1 MTIKASAILVDRLAH
16 ALESHGVEMKRRA
29 LLETAAYAFAYKSS
43 NAFTA
48 AAATGDINPP
58 PVTVIGRLDLPD
70 GQTLIVVSD
79 PLANSAYGIDEA
91 FVEHVVGEERRERIG
106 VTPYGHLV
114 RVDHLGDDADILDLS
129 TPQAL
134 EDLSSVTGIIH
145 EARNRI
151 DGYTALD
158 GTDANGQS
166 EADTVGQAELAL
178 QRAFDACDFGNRRQA
193 LYELRHADGLLALV
207 RNDDAEG
214 HVQWCR
220 DTISQALKAI
230 SAIAAPRPVA
240 SPSNDGVLKPILMSA
255 LREIDQ
261 EIENREAGGDPAAWA
276 DLKRISD
283 MGHAAARDISAV
295 MPLDDDAASIRVSRE
310 DLKLLLKAARSHSED
325 IRSGLDDGIYE
336 EEQNQDI
343 DDIDQSIANIAI
355 RLDMDVPSRMRKDAS
370 PKMGVLTVHVA
381 RIVHSHGS
389 DIRVAL
395 SEDALD
401 AQVAEYCRETWDEVS
416 DLKGVPSDHEGMTD
430 REVVSTYYGALGD
443 SESEDFLEETT
454 FDVPM
459 PEPAKS
465 APSGGCAR
473 CGSSLDAA
481 GLCTDRDTCPFSE
494 RRQDDAQGWAGHP
507 DRDPKPND
515 DDVPVPTAAPDLTSP
530 LGGFSDAEEI
540 AKELEDGATADI
552 FYDAHEFG
560 EDDEE
565 DPDRIA
571 ENTIERT
578 QNAMMAAARILRDLK
593 PTVLPDGA
601 IVVNGVMQSKTAIA
615 ERAKR
620 DARDELRYITYHD
633 GSEGDVTVTMVATMG
648 LPYVNDRGDGI
659 PLTDDEHR
667 WLSADGVLN
676 EDRELPVK
684 LGASAL
690 WHRRKWLVAEIDF
703 AFPDQGDDSRDDAY
717 ALRRAERHM
726 EHIAPYVKAM
736 GGLMHLDEDATEFGH
751 ELAVLIPFEFAMES
765 ASTEDWHKA
774 LAYALSTAEEK
785 KAGRRVTGEYIAQQ
799 AIGESVYSIDPA
811 GDTVWDATVDA
822 LRWGR
827 KHALDIHEGDFSYP
841 DDYAH
846 SPFAPEWV
854 RERSAVHPF
863 EVQAIG
869 LGSLYGIEGTWD

>member
-29 LLETAAYAFAYKSS
+29 LLETAAYAFAYNSS

-58 PVTVIGRLDLPD
+58 PVTVIGRLELPD
-70 GQTLIVVSD
+70 GQTLIVVND
-79 PLANSAYGIDEA
+79 PLANSAYGIDET
-91 FVEHVVGEERRERIG
+91 FVEQVVDEERRERIG

-114 RVDHLGDDADILDLS
+114 RVDHLGDEADMLDLS
-129 TPQAL
+129 TTQSM

-145 EARNRI
+145 EARKRI

-158 GTDANGQS
+158 GPDATGQA
-166 EADTVGQAELAL
+166 EVDTVGQAELAL
-178 QRAFDACDFGNRRQA
+178 ERAFDACDFGNRRQT
-193 LYELRHADGLLALV
+193 LYELRHADELLALV
-207 RNDDAEG
+207 RNDDAER
-214 HVQWCR
+214 HVRWCR
-220 DTISQALKAI
+220 DTIAEALKAI
-230 SAIAAPRPVA
+230 SEIGAPRPMKIA
-240 SPSNDGVLKPILMSA
+240 SNDGVLKPILMSA

-283 MGHAAARDISAV
+283 MGHAAARDVSAV
-295 MPLDDDAASIRVSRE
+295 MPLDDDADSIRVSRE

-343 DDIDQSIANIAI
+343 DGIDQSIANIAI
-355 RLDMDVPSRMRKDAS
+355 RLDMDVPQPRRKETPS
-370 PKMGVLTVHVA
+370 KEGMLTVHVA

-395 SEDALD
+395 TEEALD
-401 AQVAEYCRETWDEVS
+401 AQVAKYCRDTWDEVS
-416 DLKGVPSDHEGMTD
+416 DLKGVPSDPAGMSD

-443 SESEDFLEETT
+443 SESEDFLDEETI
-454 FDVPM
+454 DVPLTTSL
-459 PEPAKS
+459 AS
-465 APSGGCAR
+465 APRGECAR
-473 CGSSLDAA
+473 CGFQLDPA

-494 RRQDDAQGWAGHP
+494 RRQDDAQGWIGHP
-507 DRDPKPND
+507 ERDPNPKD
-515 DDVPVPTAAPDLTSP
+515 DGIPVPTATTSP
-530 LGGFSDAEEI
+530 LGGFADAEEI
-540 AKELEDGATADI
+540 AKELEDGASADI

-601 IVVNGVMQSKTAIA
+601 IIVNGVMQSKTAIA

-620 DARDELRYITYHD
+620 DSRDELRYVTYHD
-633 GSEGDVTVTMVATMG
+633 GSEGDVTVSMVAAMG
-648 LPYVNDRGDGI
+648 LPYVNERGDGI
-659 PLTDDEHR
+659 PLTDEEHP
-667 WLSADGVLN
+667 WLSAGDVLN
-676 EDRELPVK
+676 GDRELPVK

-703 AFPDQGDDSRDDAY
+703 AFPDQGDDSRDDAG
-717 ALRRAERHM
+717 ALRRAQRHM
-726 EHIAPYVKAM
+726 EHIAPYVNAM

-765 ASTEDWHKA
+765 ASIEDWHKA

-785 KAGRRVTGEYIAQQ
+785 STGMRVTGEYTAQQ
-799 AIGESVYSIDPA
+799 AVGESVYSIEPA

-827 KHALDIHEGDFSYP
+827 KHALDIHEGDYSYP

-854 RERSAVHPF
+854 RERSASHPF

-869 LGSLYGIEGTWD
+869 LSSLYGIEGTWG

>member
-29 LLETAAYAFAYKSS
+29 LLETAAYAFAYNSS

-48 AAATGDINPP
+48 AATAGDINPP
-58 PVTVIGRLDLPD
+58 PVTVIGRLELPD
-70 GQTLIVVSD
+70 GQTLIVVND
-79 PLANSAYGIDEA
+79 PLANSAYGIDET
-91 FVEHVVGEERRERIG
+91 FIEQVVDEERRERIG

-114 RVDHLGDDADILDLS
+114 RVDHLGAEVDVLDLS
-129 TPQAL
+129 TPQSM
-134 EDLSSVTGIIH
+134 EDLASITGIIRD
-145 EARNRI
+145 ARKRI

-158 GTDANGQS
+158 GLDATGQA
-166 EADTVGQAELAL
+166 ETDTVGQAELAL
-178 QRAFDACDFGNRRQA
+178 ERAFDACDFGNRRQTI
-193 LYELRHADGLLALV
+193 YELRHADELLALV
-207 RNDDAEG
+207 LNDDAER
-214 HVQWCR
+214 HVLWCR
-220 DTISQALKAI
+220 DTIAEALKSI
-230 SAIAAPRPVA
+230 SQIDAPRTSAVM
-240 SPSNDGVLKPILMSA
+240 SSDGALKPILMSA

-261 EIENREAGGDPAAWA
+261 EIENREAGGDPAAWK

-283 MGHAAARDISAV
+283 IGHAAARDVSV
-295 MPLDDDAASIRVSRE
+295 VTPLDDDADSIRVSRE
-310 DLKLLLKAARSHSED
+310 DLKLLLKAARSQSED
-325 IRSGLDDGIYE
+325 VRSGIEDGIYE

-343 DDIDQSIANIAI
+343 DAIDRSIANIAI
-355 RLDMDVPSRMRKDAS
+355 RLDMDVPPLPRKDVS
-370 PKMGVLTVHVA
+370 PRHGMLTVHVA

-395 SEDALD
+395 TEEALD

-416 DLKGVPSDHEGMTD
+416 DLKGIPSDTAGMSD
-430 REVVSTYYGALGD
+430 REVVSTYYGALEE
-443 SESEDFLEETT
+443 SESEDFLDETT
-454 FDVPM
+454 IDVPM
-459 PEPAKS
+459 PGSSNTAHDGE
-465 APSGGCAR
+465 CAR
-473 CGSSLDAA
+473 CGLPLDTA

-494 RRQDDAQGWAGHP
+494 RKQDDAQGWVGHP
-507 DRDPKPND
+507 ERDPNPRED
-515 DDVPVPTAAPDLTSP
+515 GMPIPTAASSP
-530 LGGFSDAEEI
+530 LGGFTDADEI
-540 AKELEDGATADI
+540 AAELENGASADI

-578 QNAMMAAARILRDLK
+578 QNAMMAAARMLRDLK
-593 PTVLPDGA
+593 PTVLADGS
-601 IVVNGVMQSKTAIA
+601 IIVNGVMQSKTAIA

-620 DARDELRYITYHD
+620 DARDELRYVTYHD
-633 GSEGDVTVTMVATMG
+633 GSEGDVTVSMVAAMG
-648 LPYVNDRGDGI
+648 LPYVNERGDGI
-659 PLTDDEHR
+659 PLTDEEHR
-667 WLSADGVLN
+667 WLGVGDVLN

-703 AFPDQGDDSRDDAY
+703 AFPDQGDDSHDDAS
-717 ALRRAERHM
+717 ALRRAQRHM

-765 ASTEDWHKA
+765 ESLDDWYAA

-785 KAGRRVTGEYIAQQ
+785 KAGMRVTGEYTAQQ
-799 AIGESVYSIDPA
+799 AVGESVYSIEPA

-854 RERSAVHPF
+854 RERSASHPF

-869 LGSLYGIEGTWD
+869 LGSLYGIEGTWN